1 MLATDTLT
9 IKKTSFFKN
18 LTPGVADFLAG
29 LKMWRTFLYLG
40 WEDIRQRYVRTVL
53 GPLWMILGTAIWIG
67 VMGFVMASLFGG
79 KLTDSLPYIASGTIL
94 WTYIASTMNDGCML
108 YINSSA
114 VIHAISLPMSVHV
127 FRFVSKNFIMFLH
140 NLIILAVVF
149 TFCHVGLNSNTLY
162 AIPGLILFLIN
173 VTWVST
179 LLGLFNARYRDVQQI
194 ITTSMTVLPFVTPI
208 FWERAFLKKHMWI
221 ANINP
226 FYHAIEIVRGPLLG
240 RDPNI
245 LSWEIML
252 LITVVGTLF
261 TLSFFS
267 RYKHKVIFWI

>member
-1 MLATDTLT
+1 MLATDSIPTKKEGFLDTL
-9 IKKTSFFKN
+9 I
-18 LTPGVADFLAG
+18 PGIQDFRAG
-29 LKMWRTFLYLG
+29 LKMWRMFLYLG

-79 KLTDSLPYIASGTIL
+79 KLSDALPYISAGTVL
-94 WTYIASTMNDGCML
+94 WTFIASTMNDGCML
-108 YINSSA
+108 YIHSA
-114 VIHAISLPMSVHV
+114 SVVHAINLPMSVHV

-140 NLIILAVVF
+140 NLLILLVVF
-149 TFCHVGLNSNTLY
+149 IFCHVNVNLNTLY
-162 AIPGLILFLIN
+162 VIPGLILFMIN

-194 ITTSMTVLPFVTPI
+194 IITSMTVLPFITPI
-208 FWERAFLKKHMWI
+208 FWERAFLKKHFWI

-240 RDPNI
+240 RELNV
-245 LSWEIML
+245 LSWEVMIG
-252 LITVVGTLF
+252 ITVIGLLLTMRV
-261 TLSFFS
+261 FS
-267 RYKHKVIFWI
+267 RFKHKIIFWI